1 MKSRHSQ
8 KCLSPFEVS
17 GLNLTIN
24 VSQNIT
30 SCHTD
35 CSHFGL
41 LWKAFL
47 QISEIEMLVFFFFL
61 TWKIQLF
68 HFCTKDVCRSA
79 LLQKIC

>member
-47 QISEIEMLVFFFFL
+47 QISEIEMLVVFFVLFFVFNL
-61 TWKIQLF
+61 ENTAFSFLY
-68 HFCTKDVCRSA
+68 
-79 LLQKIC
+79 